1 MMGQLVELPGQV
13 VQVISD
19 LFELVEYVSV
29 RIPKCVSSSRV
40 VGMQL
45 TYDGQMLWATRYHDV
60 ELIAS
65 LLLTE
70 FLLQL
75 QMLFGC
81 VGDMNLPTIRVN
93 EVSEFLSS
101 VINMR
106 MTVLVLLN
114 WWTLDSGWS
123 LGTRRHSRRRGYRGQ
138 LLVLILKGV
147 SIPEVHA

>member
-1 MMGQLVELPGQV
+1 VVILGSDARRVPELAEVCVQGHAMMGQLVELPGQV
-13 VQVISD
+13 IQVISD

-29 RIPKCVSSSRV
+29 RIPKCVPSSRV

-81 VGDMNLPTIRVN
+81 VGDMNFPTIGVN

-106 MTVLVLLN
+106 VTVLVLLN
-114 WWTLDSGWS
+114 W
-123 LGTRRHSRRRGYRGQ
+123 
-138 LLVLILKGV
+138 
-147 SIPEVHA
+147 